1 MGFLQQDRHRTGR
14 PAQKTASEQRQSS
27 SSHRRIIGGIKLALA
42 LPAYQVANLVAYSN
56 TRAARSAKIATIVS
70 FLPIIA
76 LTTACWIAL
85 WGADVW
91 LVLRA
96 LL

>member
-1 MGFLQQDRHRTGR
+1 MGFLLHQHRAGR
-14 PAQKTASEQRQSS
+14 PAQRPASEPRQPSS
-27 SSHRRIIGGIKLALA
+27 SYTRVIGGVKVALA
-42 LPAYQVANLVAYSN
+42 LPAYQVANLVAYAN
-56 TRAARSAKIATIVS
+56 TRAARSAKIATIVT

-85 WGADVW
+85 WEAGVW

-96 LL
+96 VQ